1 MRKFARGALAVAALA
16 LVVIVVTLVAT
27 ALGWLLERP
36 LRTTAFAAIVV
47 LVALVV
53 ARTTAAIVKA
63 RTRWVLEW
71 ELNAIPSEV
80 GPSSPLAL
88 LSGDRQ
94 ALTMRDA
101 VELLG
106 RAETDK
112 RVRGLFL
119 NIGGVEGSMAA
130 AQELRDSL
138 LRFRASGKP
147 VLAFA
152 DSLDGNLACFL
163 ASAANEVVLQ
173 RGGSVS
179 LVGFSRDV
187 NFLRGALDKAGI
199 AFQVAKRYE
208 YKNALDQLVESSFTE
223 PHREAMSRIF
233 ELLHAQ
239 LVAGIAEGRGLSVDV
254 VEAAL
259 QRGPLQDAE
268 AVAAG
273 LVDRI
278 AYRDEAI
285 DAVRA
290 KSGTDS
296 LLYIEKYKKRSRKPI
311 GGKTIAVVTAS
322 GGIVPRKSGAPPLMP
337 GGAPMDASVIAAAL
351 RKAAG
356 DKKVKAI
363 ILRVESPGGS
373 AVASET
379 IWREVVRARQAGKP
393 VVASMAGV
401 AASGGYFISA
411 PADRIVAHPGTITGS
426 IGVLTGKPVLG
437 ELKKRMGIAVEELS
451 TGAGSGIYSTNRAW
465 TEDELGRVDAGLDAV
480 YENFT
485 QKVAEGRG
493 LAIEQVQDVAKGR
506 VWIGADAV
514 GIGLVDVLGG
524 MPAAIDAARELAGLE
539 PDSKVRLRP
548 YPKAPSALGQLSK
561 KKGESSE
568 GRKAARALLETA
580 AALAAVAS
588 PVIEAASA
596 VGLAPDRG
604 EMHAGL
610 TPVDWTLR

>member
-1 MRKFARGALAVAALA
+1 MRTFARGALAVAALA
-16 LVVIVVTLVAT
+16 LLIIVVTGVIT
-27 ALGWLLERP
+27 AFGWLLERP
-36 LRTTAFAAIVV
+36 LRTAAFAAIVV

-53 ARTTAAIVKA
+53 ARMTAAIVKA
-63 RTRWVLEW
+63 RSRWVLEW
-71 ELNAIPSEV
+71 ELNSLPSEV

-119 NIGGVEGSMAA
+119 NIGGGGGSMAA

-147 VLAFA
+147 VVAFA
-152 DSLDGNLACFL
+152 DSLDGNLACFI
-163 ASAANEVVLQ
+163 ASAASEVVLQ

-179 LVGFSRDV
+179 LLGFSRDV
-187 NFLRGALDKAGI
+187 NFLRGALDKAGL
-199 AFQVAKRYE
+199 AFQVAKRHE
-208 YKNALDQLVESSFTE
+208 YKNAYDQLVETSFTE
-223 PHREAMSRIF
+223 PHREALSRLY
-233 ELLHAQ
+233 ELVHDQ
-239 LVAGIAEGRGLSVDV
+239 LVAGIAEGRGLSIDE

-259 QRGPLQDAE
+259 QRGPLQDEE
-268 AVAAG
+268 AIAAR

-285 DAVRA
+285 DAVRSQ
-290 KSGTDS
+290 SGADS
-296 LLYIEKYKKRSRKPI
+296 LLYIERYKKRSRKPI

-322 GGIVPRKSGAPPLMP
+322 GGIVSRKSGAPPLMP
-337 GGAPMDASVIAAAL
+337 GGAPMDASVVAAAL

-363 ILRVESPGGS
+363 VLRVESPGGS

-379 IWREVVRARQAGKP
+379 IWREVVRAREAGKP

-426 IGVLTGKPVLG
+426 IGVLTGKPVLA
-437 ELKKRMGIAVEELS
+437 ELKGRAGIAVEELS
-451 TGAGSGIYSTNRAW
+451 TGAGAGIYSLNREW
-465 TEDELGRVDAGLDAV
+465 TADELGRIDAGLDSV

-493 LAIEQVQDVAKGR
+493 LAIEQVQEVAKGR
-506 VWIGADAV
+506 VWLGADAA

-524 MPAAIDAARELAGLE
+524 WPAAIKAARELAGLE

-548 YPKAPSALGQLSK
+548 YPKAPSALAQLSR

-568 GRKAARALLETA
+568 AREAARALLETA
-580 AALAAVAS
+580 ATLAAVAS

-596 VGLAPDRG
+596 VGLAPNRG

-610 TPVDWTLR
+610 TPSDWTLR